1 MIPRRKIYRPNHCH
15 NYVYTTRPAG
25 FEPAT
30 YGLEEQGEPHTRDNR
45 RLITGFDARR
55 RSPTI
60 IDAVTASVLIPV
72 AFLSLKFLYRR
83 VSDPVLVAPE
93 EIRL

>member
-1 MIPRRKIYRPNHCH
+1 VGTHLLPMSR
-15 NYVYTTRPAG
+15 VG
-25 FEPAT
+25 LEPTT
-30 YGLEEQGEPHTRDNR
+30 YGLKEHGEPHTRNNR

-60 IDAVTASVLIPV
+60 MGAVTMSVLIPV

-93 EIRL
+93 EIRI

>member
-1 MIPRRKIYRPNHCH
+1 MRRSYAPAPRA
-15 NYVYTTRPAG
+15 TRPAG

-30 YGLEEQGEPHTRDNR
+30 YGLEELGGMLVSEDG
-45 RLITGFDARR
+45 RLITGCNARG

-60 IDAVTASVLIPV
+60 MGAVTMSVLTPV
-72 AFLSLKFLYRR
+72 AFLILQFLYRR
-83 VSDPVLVAPE
+83 MSDPVLVAPE